1 MSDEWTDSE
10 GNSLGDW
17 QEITREEYARL
28 FGGEDLTVFSSLTD
42 PEGTFGIRQVYTA
55 WGRQGSDAPL
65 IDIRDYKGEDGRTER
80 QVCRKFVPVSGLP
93 PVDPEVL
100 DRAVEEGRESV
111 RTGMHVNTTQG
122 YQEQE
127 FRAIAAAAYRQGRE
141 DGIDEMTEAT
151 KEAMGEDVSR

>member
-1 MSDEWTDSE
+1 MKPGLTLL
-10 GNSLGDW
+10 SLLW
-17 QEITREEYARL
+17 M
-28 FGGEDLTVFSSLTD
+28 
-42 PEGTFGIRQVYTA
+42 
-55 WGRQGSDAPL
+55 
-65 IDIRDYKGEDGRTER
+65 
-80 QVCRKFVPVSGLP
+80 RKEPVSD

-141 DGIDEMTEAT
+141 DGLREAREKAEAFLNSHKVYSADDLLRSLLT
-151 KEAMGEDVSR
+151 DKEGEQ

>member
-1 MSDEWTDSE
+1 MSACRSC
-10 GNSLGDW
+10 
-17 QEITREEYARL
+17 
-28 FGGEDLTVFSSLTD
+28 GG
-42 PEGTFGIRQVYTA
+42 
-55 WGRQGSDAPL
+55 
-65 IDIRDYKGEDGRTER
+65 
-80 QVCRKFVPVSGLP
+80 SGLDVP

-141 DGIDEMTEAT
+141 EARKAIEGLRIGAPAWPDDDSYEAGLDAALSLLT
-151 KEAMGEDVSR
+151 DKEGE